1 MNNHFSTIGSKIEQ
15 KIPFT
20 PGNFKDY
27 FNKKDSNGK
36 LIINSANS
44 FFLTPTVPGEV
55 ETIIDALDTK
65 ESTGPNSVPIFIL
78 KILKPVFSFWLSKL
92 VNLCFDIGIF
102 LDILKIAKI
111 TPLHKKNSKLNF
123 LNYRPISL
131 LSVFSKIYEKT
142 TFHKDLF
149 LS

>member
-15 KIPFT
+15 NIPFT

-65 ESTGPNSVPIFIL
+65 KSTGPNSVLVFIYVENTETIF
-78 KILKPVFSFWLSKL
+78 FFL
-92 VNLCFDIGIF
+92 VI
-102 LDILKIAKI
+102 KV
-111 TPLHKKNSKLNF
+111 S
-123 LNYRPISL
+123 
-131 LSVFSKIYEKT
+131 
-142 TFHKDLF
+142 
-149 LS
+149 